1 MSDTAARPRPAT
13 YARGEDTRRRLI
25 EAAIEAF
32 GTYGYDATSTRRLA
46 EQAGTTLPSIQ
57 YYFGSKEGLY
67 RAAVEHIAQSMN
79 DRMAP
84 VAERVYAALAARKLR
99 RSDLLALLGE
109 MLDGFVA
116 LMVGAEDRE
125 SRKRFLTRAELE
137 GSAVLDIFRDSILR
151 HVAQLSAA
159 LIGRLLDQPPKDEA
173 IMLRTIAIVGQVS
186 VFCHF
191 GARRALGWE
200 KFTDERVRA
209 VQRLVRQHAEAILDA
224 AARKKIGKKK

>member
-1 MSDTAARPRPAT
+1 MDQTAARPRTAT

-32 GTYGYDATSTRRLA
+32 GTYGYDAASTRRLA

-57 YYFGSKEGLY
+57 YYFGGKEGLY

-79 DRMAP
+79 ERMAP
-84 VAERVYAALAARKLR
+84 VAERVYAALAAPKLR
-99 RSDLLALLGE
+99 HSDLLGLLGE
-109 MLDGFVA
+109 MLDAFVA
-116 LMVGAEDRE
+116 LMVGTENPD

-137 GSAVLDIFRDSILR
+137 GSVVLDTFRDSIKR
-151 HVAQLSAA
+151 HVVQPAAA
-159 LIGRLLDQPPKDEA
+159 LISRLLDQPPKDETV
-173 IMLRTIAIVGQVS
+173 MLRTIAIVGQVS

-209 VQRLVRQHAEAILDA
+209 VQGVVRQHAEAILDA
-224 AARKKIGKKK
+224 AVRKKK

>member
-1 MSDTAARPRPAT
+1 MSETAARPRTAT

-32 GTYGYDATSTRRLA
+32 GAYGYDATSTRRLA

-57 YYFGSKEGLY
+57 YYFGGKEGLY

-79 DRMAP
+79 ERMAP
-84 VAERVYAALAARKLR
+84 VAERVYAALESPKLR
-99 RSDLLALLGE
+99 RADLLALLGE
-109 MLDGFVA
+109 MLDAFVA
-116 LMVGAEDRE
+116 LMVGGAEDRD

-137 GSAVLDIFRDSILR
+137 GSAVLDTFRDSILR
-151 HVAQLSAA
+151 HVAQPSAA
-159 LIGRLLDQPPKDEA
+159 LIGRLLDQPPTDEA
-173 IMLRTIAIVGQVS
+173 VMLRTIAIVGQVS

-191 GARRALGWE
+191 GARRALGWD

-209 VQRLVRQHAEAILDA
+209 VQGLVRQHAEAILDA
-224 AARKKIGKKK
+224 AVRKKK